1 VNCRQ
6 QFGFCIRARCLIA
19 LSFVFL
25 PWIVLAGDTVVI
37 GGTEQQKR
45 FLSCTAEV
53 SANELR
59 AVPQPD
65 EPMTVV
71 ILEHQKFLQVRGAF
85 HAYRTVLA
93 FSNPATRR
101 IYLSSRVFADFDT
114 ALRCITHE
122 LGHFAT
128 QSVYE
133 DHAERAAD
141 RIRWKTRQTCGSDV
155 F

>member
-6 QFGFCIRARCLIA
+6 QFSFCIQAKCLIVVPFLF
-19 LSFVFL
+19 LSG
-25 PWIVLAGDTVVI
+25 IVSAGDTVVI

-59 AVPQPD
+59 TAPHSD

-93 FSNPATRR
+93 FSNLATRR
-101 IYLSSRVFADFDT
+101 IYLSSRVLTDFDT

-128 QSVYE
+128 RDAFE
-133 DHAERAAD
+133 DHAELAAG
-141 RIRWKTRQTCGSDV
+141 RMRWRVRQTCWSGLQ
-155 F
+155 

>member
-6 QFGFCIRARCLIA
+6 QFSFCIQAKCL
-19 LSFVFL
+19 LVVPFLFL
-25 PWIVLAGDTVVI
+25 PGIVSAGDTVVI

-59 AVPQPD
+59 TAPHSD

-101 IYLSSRVFADFDT
+101 IISLPECSRILIRLCA
-114 ALRCITHE
+114 ALRMSWVILRPEMHLKITRNSP
-122 LGHFAT
+122 LGA
-128 QSVYE
+128 
-133 DHAERAAD
+133 
-141 RIRWKTRQTCGSDV
+141 
-155 F
+155 